1 MQNFNI
7 SHQSIDVRQS
17 VEAIF
22 ALITDPASV
31 DIGFTGALA
40 VQSIANSKGADR
52 ANPVAAAVP
61 RVVRE
66 QEVDRE
72 TYNVSWK
79 LMM

>member
-7 SHQSIDVRQS
+7 SHQTIDVRQS

-52 ANPVAAAVP
+52 ANPVAAAVLA
-61 RVVRE
+61 
-66 QEVDRE
+66 
-72 TYNVSWK
+72 SS
-79 LMM
+79 